1 MISSS
6 HVKANFAANREL
18 ITRFE
23 KKIDPSSASV
33 WGEGTPTEPEPRRLE
48 DAAEL
53 ASKCLAFFK
62 RAKGVRALRI
72 FRQVA

>member
-1 MISSS
+1 MISSL
-6 HVKANFAANREL
+6 HLKAIFVANREL
-18 ITRFE
+18 IARFE

-33 WGEGTPTEPEPRRLE
+33 WGEGTHTEPEPRRLE

-62 RAKGVRALRI
+62 RAQGVRALRI